1 MSWVATGEISNN
13 WASKLMKDIFYI
25 LLITIV
31 VEALKSEVNGS

>member
-1 MSWVATGEISNN
+1 MSWVATGEISKN
-13 WASKLMKDIFYI
+13 WASKLMRDIFYI